1 MPDFAERPELA
12 AARLMLEKL
21 GVDPADLLGAPAEP
35 VYIPTFAEFLPRVRR
50 ATSAGS
56 LKAYGPYWNRLEEK
70 WPHRRI
76 TEPTHIELM
85 EFAEELKANRVQ
97 RRNGRH
103 GDGVVEN
110 FVGAVRKLYRMA
122 RDEQL
127 LSEHQDPSRNLK
139 KPDRPQSLRRP
150 LEHNRLQQLG
160 EVAGSTGDD
169 PELDQIIIR
178 LHQETA
184 CRRGGALALRPMD
197 LDEEQLLIRLT
208 EKGGSDRWQPVS
220 RTLMTG
226 LLQLAKSRNAPW
238 DGRLLRYKDG
248 TPITYRRYDHLFA
261 RLGQHLSWVLRENVS
276 AHWIRHTILRWVE
289 RTFGYPIAR
298 KYGGHERK
306 QRGGQ
311 EKIGTTIVYVTATL
325 EEIAAALSVL
335 TGEIHPLADR
345 QLLARHGLT
354 E

>member
-1 MPDFAERPELA
+1 MTENAERAEIA
-12 AARLMLEKL
+12 AARLMLDKL
-21 GVDPADLLGAPAEP
+21 GVSLADLLATPTEP
-35 VYIPTFAEFLPRVRR
+35 KYVPTFAEFLPKVRK

-56 LKAYGPYWNRLEEK
+56 MKTYGPYWNRLEER
-70 WPHRRI
+70 WPNRPI
-76 TEPTHIELM
+76 VEPTHLELM
-85 EFAEELKANRVQ
+85 QLAEELKANRVR
-97 RRNGRH
+97 RRNGRN

-110 FVGAVRKLYRMA
+110 FVGAVRRLYRLA
-122 RDEQL
+122 RDEGL
-127 LSEHQDPSRNLK
+127 ITENQDPSRNLK

-150 LEHNRLQQLG
+150 LESSRLTQLG

-184 CRRGGALALRPMD
+184 CRRGGALALRPID
-197 LDEEQLLIRLT
+197 LDDEQLLVLLR

-220 RTLMTG
+220 RVLMDA
-226 LLQLAKSRNAPW
+226 LLHHAKVRKAPL

-248 TPITYRRYDHLFA
+248 TPITYRRYDHLFD
-261 RLGQHLSWVLRENVS
+261 RLGQQLSWVRRENVS

-311 EKIGTTIVYVTATL
+311 EKIGTTIVYVAATL
-325 EEIAAALSVL
+325 EEVAAAHSIL
-335 TGEIHPLADR
+335 TGDLHPLADR
-345 QLLARHGLT
+345 QLLARHQVST
-354 E
+354 